1 MQYYAVVGAPVR
13 TCSCG
18 CGETLPPDAHHRRKY
33 INDTHK
39 WRVDKRK
46 QRHPDEDHDLGVSL
60 PPVELDGLRRGPQ
73 YEQFVAD
80 GWAEGILQRKFTQH
94 EVARRS
100 GFPQPSISRW
110 MVTYKSDRRE
120 AGVRETHTLDD
131 ETFDDLTKFTEA
143 FFPELKVPAFHREWV
158 DAVEST
164 VSTGR
169 RLLLL
174 APQRFGKTE
183 LLARYCLMRIC
194 RDPNIRIVWISRS
207 ANKAEEVVGYI
218 KQTLEHNTKLIDAA
232 LGAGSFKP
240 ARTSGLPW
248 TDSEFTV
255 ANRTST
261 LKGKTMRA
269 IGVGGSL
276 AGLDADLII
285 LDDPQD
291 RKRCLSPAERDKD
304 EEWFTTDFV
313 ARKMPQTGVAFI
325 MSRQHM
331 EDLPGV
337 ILRDHSRR
345 WEVLTY
351 RAHDPA
357 CIKPEEVDGEP
368 NMEHQDCL
376 LWPEMRP
383 WDWLLEQKQSN
394 EDHYERNFQNNPRTD
409 ATTYIT
415 ADEIDKIRD
424 HTRRVGDIP
433 HGCRLIAGID
443 PAEAKPVAAVLWGWD
458 GFHRHV
464 IDCKE
469 ASASVVGL
477 REILTEWPAKYG
489 VRDFA
494 FETNIAKSWLLDTE
508 VKDMIREKN
517 LRIITHY
524 TDRLNKNSQAIGP
537 IAMFQRMRTEPP
549 EITLP
554 GMKGE
559 GYERIERL
567 IRTYLNFDPDWA
579 STKHADDDLVLA
591 SWFPQ
596 LVIDTWATP
605 PVREMSVD
613 YAPFGGI

>member
-1 MQYYAVVGAPVR
+1 V
-13 TCSCG
+13 
-18 CGETLPPDAHHRRKY
+18 
-33 INDTHK
+33 NDTHK
-39 WRVDKRK
+39 RRNIKRK
-46 QRHPDEDHDLGVSL
+46 QRHPGEDHDYSVVL
-60 PPVELDGLRRGPQ
+60 PPESPYRQSRGPQ

-94 EVARRS
+94 EVSRRS

-110 MVTYKSDRRE
+110 MQVYKSERRE
-120 AGVRETHTLDD
+120 RAVKDSHVAD
-131 ETFDDLTKFTEA
+131 EGLFDDLTKFTEA
-143 FFPELKVPAFHREWV
+143 FFPELDVPGFHREWV

-207 ANKAEEVVGYI
+207 ANKAEEVVDYI
-218 KQTLEHNTKLIDAA
+218 KQTLEHNTALVEAA

-240 ARTSGLPW
+240 QRTSGLPW
-248 TDSEFTV
+248 TGSEFTV

-291 RKRCLSPAERDKD
+291 RKRSLSPAERASD

-313 ARKMPQTGVAFI
+313 ARKMPHTGVAFI
-325 MSRQHM
+325 MSRQHT
-331 EDLPGV
+331 EDLPGI
-337 ILRDHSRR
+337 ILRDHSQR
-345 WEVLTY
+345 WDVLTY

-357 CIKPEEVDGEP
+357 CTLPETVGDSGEP
-368 NMEHQDCL
+368 NMEHHDCL
-376 LWPEMRP
+376 LWPEFRP

-394 EDHYERNFQNNPRTD
+394 EDHYERNFQNNPKTD

-415 ADEIDKIRD
+415 ADEIAKIRD
-424 HTRRVGDIP
+424 HTRRVGDVP
-433 HGCRLIAGID
+433 PGCRLIAGID
-443 PAEAKPVAAVLWGWD
+443 PAESKPVAAVLWGYD
-458 GFHRHV
+458 GIHRHV
-464 IDCKE
+464 IDCWE

-477 REILTEWPAKYG
+477 REILTEWPRKYG
-489 VRDFA
+489 VREFC

-508 VKDMIREKN
+508 VKNLIREKN

-524 TDRLNKNSQAIGP
+524 TDRLNRNSQAIGP
-537 IAMFQRMRTEPP
+537 VAMFQKMRQEPP

-554 GMKGE
+554 GQKGE

-567 IRTYLNFDPDWA
+567 IRTFLMFDPDWA
-579 STKHADDDLVLA
+579 SSKHADDDLVLA
-591 SWFPQ
+591 AWFPQ
-596 LVIDTWATP
+596 LTIDTWATP
-605 PVREMSVD
+605 PVRTMQVD
-613 YAPFGGI
+613 YSPFGSV